1 MTGRGWVG
9 SFPQVPILVIHGLE
23 AIQTVLGEDT
33 VSVLLKSDLV
43 LADDTF
49 CLVGQDLRVTL
60 KHMTGQG
67 KRKLKLFLA
76 DLALI
81 VRTVT
86 MVQFQVGPCS
96 VPATDSLR
104 ADVTVPAAI
113 CVPGEMVLVAALFL
127 LARFGFRLIL
137 GRFGLGFPAWCAFV
151 RGGALGELCEHLRVL
166 FN

>member
-1 MTGRGWVG
+1 M
-9 SFPQVPILVIHGLE
+9 IHGLE

-86 MVQFQVGPCS
+86 VVQFQVGPCS

-127 LARFGFRLIL
+127 LARSGFWLLFGRL
-137 GRFGLGFPAWCAFV
+137 RLGFPAWCAFV